1 MKIIKL
7 EEFRGLLI
15 KEGLELNN
23 RYSVPCKICKSNSVL
38 FEVVDFNR
46 IINSER
52 YPFGLLGIPIYYY
65 ECTNCKFIFNIA
77 FDNFSSFGWEKY
89 IYNQDYF
96 SKMDLAYEEN
106 RPTLDS
112 ELVVALAT
120 KIGREKIIG
129 LDFGGGNGK
138 LSSILQKKRIKY
150 FSYDPFDFS
159 NIDLISGA
167 KFNFI
172 SAFEVLEHTTNP
184 IGTFQKIVDLG
195 SDKFILVLSTQ
206 TSDGL
211 INNPNRLL
219 WSYVAPRNG
228 HVSIYSKKTLTLL
241 GDQFGLK
248 HLPVSRGLHLFSRGI
263 PLGSLKYI
271 TGLIKLKQLIY
282 RKISTK

>member
-1 MKIIKL
+1 MKIIKR
-7 EEFRGLLI
+7 EEFRELLI

-23 RYSVPCKICKSNSVL
+23 SDSIPCKICNSNSVL

-52 YPFGLLGIPIYYY
+52 YPLGLLGIPIYYY

-77 FDNFSSFGWEKY
+77 FDNFSSFGWKTY

-106 RPTLDS
+106 RPTLDA
-112 ELVVALAT
+112 ELVLALAI

-150 FSYDPFDFS
+150 LSYDPFDFV
-159 NIDLISGA
+159 NTDLIPGA

-172 SAFEVLEHTTNP
+172 SSFEVLEHTTNP
-184 IGTFQKIVDLG
+184 IGTFQEIVDFG
-195 SDKFILVLSTQ
+195 SDKFILCLSTQ
-206 TSDGL
+206 TSDSL
-211 INNPNRLL
+211 INNSNRLF

-241 GDQFGLK
+241 GNQFGLK

-271 TGLIKLKQLIY
+271 AGLIKIKQLIY
-282 RKISTK
+282 RKLGVK